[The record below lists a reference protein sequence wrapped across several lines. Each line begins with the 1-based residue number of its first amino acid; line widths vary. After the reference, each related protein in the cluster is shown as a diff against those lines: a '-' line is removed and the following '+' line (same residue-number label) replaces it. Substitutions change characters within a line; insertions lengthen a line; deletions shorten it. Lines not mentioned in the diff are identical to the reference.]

1 MADPTFPPSLPVCR
15 MDGYGYQYTSAFTR
29 TDMDG
34 GLARQRRRFV
44 STPAAVTATWRLTR
58 DQLGTFESFVLHD
71 LQAGVAWFTVRLPNG
86 QGLTSVRARL
96 TEPYQVASAGRPDL
110 FDVSCKLETLS
121 FPVAS

>member
-1 MADPTFPPSLPVCR
+1 MADPTFPASLPACR
-15 MDGYGYQYTSAFTR
+15 VDGYGYQYVAPFAR

-44 STPAAVTATWRLTR
+44 STPANVTVSWRLTQA
-58 DQLGTFESFVLHD
+58 QLATFESFVRND

-86 QGLTSVRARL
+86 QGLTPVRARL
-96 TEPYQVASAGRPDL
+96 TEPYQVSSAGRPDI

-121 FPVAS
+121 FPVA